1 MSEVFQ
7 EQQLMDN
14 VFLHLAWP
22 ALLASGAS
30 IAQLL

>member
-1 MSEVFQ
+1 MSKVFQ
-7 EQQLMDN
+7 EQQLMEN
-14 VFLHLAWP
+14 AVLHLAWQ